1 MYMPFLRLYTW
12 KNLPDLNEK
21 KGKTF
26 PYLQAIHFRGKWLK
40 VFYLVEEHL
49 FQPPLGDRH

>member
-1 MYMPFLRLYTW
+1 MPFLHAYTW